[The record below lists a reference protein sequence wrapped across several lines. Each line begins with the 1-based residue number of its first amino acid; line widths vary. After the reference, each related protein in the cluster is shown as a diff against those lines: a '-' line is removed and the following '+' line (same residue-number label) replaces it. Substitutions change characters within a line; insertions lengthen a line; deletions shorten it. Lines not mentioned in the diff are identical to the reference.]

1 MSSGPTPTRWPRR
14 HLRLNTRTRAQ
25 PRLGVPEVTS
35 QVTNE
40 PNSLST
46 LEASGR
52 LLQHNSATGFSE
64 LPDKISTAWI
74 EQFLSPVN
82 GTCLRSMELVSG
94 QRTYLQLT
102 DQAVTTNRASGYH
115 IELLQLRPT
124 VQIKQLSRVILS
136 CINISPSPTRGG
148 WITKILAH

>member
-1 MSSGPTPTRWPRR
+1 VARPGIQLGNDCHSTVDRVLLPSDLRVSTHKLGSNPDSAAPTPPQVKRP
-14 HLRLNTRTRAQ
+14 RAQ
-25 PRLGVPEVTS
+25 VQSRLGGPDVTS
-35 QVTNE
+35 RATNE
-40 PNSLST
+40 LNSPST

-74 EQFLSPVN
+74 EQILSPVN

-124 VQIKQLSRVILS
+124 V
-136 CINISPSPTRGG
+136 
-148 WITKILAH
+148 